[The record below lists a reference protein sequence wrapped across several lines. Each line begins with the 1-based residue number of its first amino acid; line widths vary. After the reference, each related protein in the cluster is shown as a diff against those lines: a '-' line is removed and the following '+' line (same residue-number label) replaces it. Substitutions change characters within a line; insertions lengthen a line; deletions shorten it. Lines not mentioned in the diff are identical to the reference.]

1 MCHVASSDDRV
12 ALLFMGSCLLFSPP
26 LTADVKTDARAKM
39 SVAAK
44 MSLFKVSLCL
54 SLLKQDPYRCS

>member
-1 MCHVASSDDRV
+1 MSVTRRQSEDDGSFSS
-12 ALLFMGSCLLFSPP
+12 LP
-26 LTADVKTDARAKM
+26 TADVKTDARAKM

-54 SLLKQDPYRCS
+54 SLR

>member
-1 MCHVASSDDRV
+1 MISVTWRLSEGDNV
-12 ALLFMGSCLLFSPP
+12 FYLFIYLFMFF

-54 SLLKQDPYRCS
+54 SRH

>member
-1 MCHVASSDDRV
+1 MISVTWRLSEGDNV
-12 ALLFMGSCLLFSPP
+12 FFIYLFMFF

-54 SLLKQDPYRCS
+54 SRH

>member
-1 MCHVASSDDRV
+1 
-12 ALLFMGSCLLFSPP
+12 
-26 LTADVKTDARAKM
+26 M

-54 SLLKQDPYRCS
+54 SPSETGAFFLLLLAT

>member
-1 MCHVASSDDRV
+1 MTKSFFEISVKYEDIELIANNKRS
-12 ALLFMGSCLLFSPP
+12 FFP
-26 LTADVKTDARAKM
+26 LAADVKTDARAKM

-54 SLLKQDPYRCS
+54 SRH